1 MNVLASQ
8 LNMLKC
14 DTLKRNKMATLIVNT
29 NRLKE
34 NIIKLS
40 SFLAENSIDW
50 SLVVKILG
58 GNRPLL
64 EKLICDDSIK
74 KVHSVGDSR
83 ISNLK
88 TIKEIEPDIVTMYI
102 KPPAPVLAKKI
113 VQYAD
118 ISLNTSYTTIEALNR
133 EAERLGKTHRVIIM
147 IELGELREGILRD
160 NVLSFY
166 EKLFGLKNIKIE
178 GLGTNLGC
186 MYGVEPTYDKMV
198 QLSLYKMLIEEKF
211 NKKLNLVSAGSSI
224 TLPLVMRK
232 KLPDGINHFRI
243 GETAFLGVSIIDGK
257 RFKNLSNNAFDF
269 SAEIL
274 ELEEKEM
281 IPDGNLTDAGI
292 GITAHDFQ
300 GDHNIDINKK
310 SYRAIVDF
318 GEIDV
323 DPTHIS
329 PKDESV
335 KFIGTTSDMTVY
347 DTGEKKGKF
356 SVGKQIHFKPNYMA
370 VARLMNTKYV
380 TKEIL

>member
-1 MNVLASQ
+1 MSESASQ
-8 LNMLKC
+8 PSMRKC
-14 DTLKRNKMATLIVNT
+14 DTKKRNKMATLIVNT
-29 NRLKE
+29 NRIRE

-40 SFLAENSIDW
+40 SYLAEKNIEW
-50 SLVVKILG
+50 SLVAKILG
-58 GNRPLL
+58 GNRPVL
-64 EKLICDDSIK
+64 EKIICDDSIK
-74 KVHSVGDSR
+74 AVHSIGDSR

-88 TIKEIEPDIVTMYI
+88 IIKEIKPDIVTMYI
-102 KPPAPVLAKKI
+102 KPPAPVLAKRI

-118 ISLNTSYTTIEALNR
+118 ISLNSSYTTIEALDR
-133 EAERLGKTHRVIIM
+133 EAERLGKIHRVIIM

-160 NVLSFY
+160 NVLTFY
-166 EKLFGLKNIKIE
+166 EKIFGLKNIKIE

-198 QLSLYKMLIEEKF
+198 QLSLYKMLIEQKF

-224 TLPLVMRK
+224 TLPLVMRNR
-232 KLPDGINHFRI
+232 LPDGINHFRI

-257 RFKNLSNNAFDF
+257 KFKNLSTNAFDF

-274 ELEEKEM
+274 ELEEKDM
-281 IPDGNLTDAGI
+281 VPDGNLTDAGI

-300 GDHNIDINKK
+300 GDIDPDINKK

-323 DPTHIS
+323 DPSHIT
-329 PKDESV
+329 PKDDSI

-347 DTGEKKGKF
+347 DTGDKKGKF
-356 SVGKQIHFKPNYMA
+356 SVGKQLHFKPNYMA

>member
-1 MNVLASQ
+1 
-8 LNMLKC
+8 
-14 DTLKRNKMATLIVNT
+14 MATLIVNT
-29 NRLKE
+29 NRIRD

-40 SFLAENSIDW
+40 SFLTENNIEW

-58 GNRPLL
+58 GNKTVL
-64 EKLICDDSIK
+64 EKIICDESIK
-74 KVHSVGDSR
+74 RVHSVGDSR

-88 TIKEIEPDIVTMYI
+88 TIKEIKPDIVTMYI
-102 KPPAPVLAKKI
+102 KPPAPVLAKRI

-118 ISLNTSYTTIEALNR
+118 ISLNSSYTTIEALNR
-133 EAERLGKTHRVIIM
+133 EAERLGKTHRIVVM

-166 EKLFGLKNIKIE
+166 EKLFKLKNIKIE

-211 NKKLNLVSAGSSI
+211 KKKMNLVSAGSSI
-224 TLPLVMRK
+224 TLPMVMRNR
-232 KLPDGINHFRI
+232 LPDGVNHFRI
-243 GETAFLGVSIIDGK
+243 GETAFLGVSIIDNK
-257 RFKNLSNNAFDF
+257 KFRNLSTNVFDF
-269 SAEIL
+269 SGEIV

-281 IPDGNLTDAGI
+281 VPDGNLTDAGI
-292 GITAHDFQ
+292 GITAHDFKNET
-300 GDHNIDINKK
+300 DEINKK

-323 DPTHIS
+323 DAGHIT
-329 PKDESV
+329 PKDNNVE
-335 KFIGTTSDMTVY
+335 FIGTTSDMTVY
-347 DTGEKKGKF
+347 DLGREKGKF
-356 SVGKQIHFKPNYMA
+356 SVGKQLHFKPNYMA

-380 TKEIL
+380 TKDIT

>member
-1 MNVLASQ
+1 MS
-8 LNMLKC
+8 
-14 DTLKRNKMATLIVNT
+14 TLLVNT
-29 NRLKE
+29 KRIIE
-34 NIIKLS
+34 NINRLS
-40 SFLAENSIDW
+40 SFLSEI
-50 SLVVKILG
+50 KIFG
-58 GNRPLL
+58 GNKAVL
-64 EKLICDDSIK
+64 EKIIRDESIK

-88 TIKEIEPDIVTMYI
+88 TIKEIKSDIVTMYI

-118 ISLNTSYTTIEALNR
+118 ISLNTSLTTIEALNR
-133 EAERLGKTHRVIIM
+133 EAEKAGRVHRVVIM

-166 EKLFGLKNIKIE
+166 EKVFELKNIKVE

-198 QLSLYKMLIEEKF
+198 QLSLYRMLLEEKF
-211 NKKLNLVSAGSSI
+211 KRKLNLISAGSSI

-232 KLPDGINHFRI
+232 KLPAGINHFRV
-243 GETAFLGVSIIDGK
+243 GETAFFGVSITDNK
-257 RFKNLSNNAFDF
+257 KFRNLSTNAFDF

-292 GITAHDFQ
+292 GITADDFPKEA
-300 GDHNIDINKK
+300 GSDEISK

-323 DPTHIS
+323 DPNHIV
-329 PKDESV
+329 PKGDNI

-347 DTGEKKGKF
+347 DIGEKRGKF
-356 SVGKQIHFKPNYMA
+356 SVGRQLHFKPNYMA

-380 TKEIL
+380 TKEFI

>member
-1 MNVLASQ
+1 
-8 LNMLKC
+8 
-14 DTLKRNKMATLIVNT
+14 MATLLVNT
-29 NRLKE
+29 KRIIE
-34 NIIKLS
+34 NISKLS
-40 SFLAENSIDW
+40 SFLVENNIEW

-58 GNRPLL
+58 GNKPLL
-64 EKLICDDSIK
+64 EKIICDESIK
-74 KVHSVGDSR
+74 KVHSIGDSR

-88 TIKEIEPDIVTMYI
+88 TIKEINPEIVTMYI

-118 ISLNTSYTTIEALNR
+118 ISLNTSFTTIEALNR
-133 EAERLGKTHRVIIM
+133 EAEKAGKVHRVVIM

-166 EKLFGLKNIKIE
+166 GKIFELNNIKVE

-198 QLSLYKMLIEEKF
+198 QLSLYKMLLEEKF
-211 NKKLNLVSAGSSI
+211 KKKLNLISAGSSI
-224 TLPLVMRK
+224 TLPLIMRN

-243 GETAFLGVSIIDGK
+243 GETAFLGVSIIDNK
-257 RFKNLSNNAFDF
+257 RFRNLSTNAFDF

-281 IPDGNLTDAGI
+281 IPDGNLTDASI
-292 GITAHDFQ
+292 GITANDFQ
-300 GDHNIDINKK
+300 GEMNMEINKK

-323 DPTHIS
+323 DANHIA
-329 PKDESV
+329 PKDNNI

-347 DTGEKKGKF
+347 DIGEKKGKF
-356 SVGKQIHFKPNYMA
+356 SVGRQLHFKPNYMA

-380 TKEIL
+380 TKEIT

>member
-1 MNVLASQ
+1 
-8 LNMLKC
+8 
-14 DTLKRNKMATLIVNT
+14 MATLIINT
-29 NRLKE
+29 NRIRE
-34 NIIKLS
+34 NINKLS
-40 SFLAENSIDW
+40 AFLAENNIEW

-58 GNRPLL
+58 GNRPVL
-64 EKLICDDSIK
+64 EKLICDESIK
-74 KVHSVGDSR
+74 KVHSIGDSR

-88 TIKEIEPDIVTMYI
+88 TIKEINPDIVTMYI
-102 KPPAPVLAKKI
+102 KPPAPVLARKI
-113 VQYAD
+113 IQYAD
-118 ISLNTSYTTIEALNR
+118 ISLNSSITTIEALNR
-133 EAERLGKTHRVIIM
+133 EAERAGKTHRVIIM

-166 EKLFGLKNIKIE
+166 ERIFELKNIKVE

-198 QLSLYKMLIEEKF
+198 QLNLYKMLIEEKF
-211 NKKLNLVSAGSSI
+211 SRKLNLVSAGSSI
-224 TLPLVMRK
+224 TLPLVMRDR
-232 KLPDGINHFRI
+232 LPDGINHFRI
-243 GETAFLGVSIIDGK
+243 GETAFLGVSIIDNK
-257 RFKNLSNNAFDF
+257 RFKNLSTNVFDF

-281 IPDGNLTDAGI
+281 VPDGNLTDAGI

-300 GDHNIDINKK
+300 GEINMDMNKK

-323 DPTHIS
+323 DPSHIT
-329 PKDESV
+329 PKDSNV
-335 KFIGTTSDMTVY
+335 NFIGTTSDMTVY
-347 DTGEKKGKF
+347 DIGDKKGKF

-380 TKEIL
+380 TKEIA

>member
-1 MNVLASQ
+1 
-8 LNMLKC
+8 
-14 DTLKRNKMATLIVNT
+14 MATLIVNT
-29 NRLKE
+29 NRIIE

-40 SFLAENSIDW
+40 SFLANKKIEW

-58 GNRPLL
+58 GNRQVL
-64 EKLICDDSIK
+64 EKIICDESIK

-88 TIKEIEPDIVTMYI
+88 IIKEINPDIVTMYI

-118 ISLNTSYTTIEALNR
+118 ISLNSSYTTIEALNR
-133 EAERLGKTHRVIIM
+133 EAEKSGKTHRVVIM

-166 EKLFGLKNIKIE
+166 EKVFRLKNIKVE

-198 QLSLYKMLIEEKF
+198 QLNLYKMLIEEKF
-211 NKKLNLVSAGSSI
+211 EKKLNLVSAGSSI
-224 TLPLVMRK
+224 TIPLVMKNR
-232 KLPDGINHFRI
+232 LPDGINHFRI
-243 GETAFLGVSIIDGK
+243 GETAFLGVSIINNK
-257 RFKNLSNNAFDF
+257 KFKNLSTNAFDF

-281 IPDGNLTDAGI
+281 VPDGNLTDAGI

-300 GDHNIDINKK
+300 SDVDDQLNKK
-310 SYRAIVDF
+310 TYKAIVDF

-323 DPTHIS
+323 DAAHII
-329 PKDESV
+329 PKDENV

-347 DTGEKKGKF
+347 DIGEKKGKF
-356 SVGKQIHFKPNYMA
+356 SVGRQLHFKPNYMA

-380 TKEIL
+380 TKEIA

>member
-1 MNVLASQ
+1 
-8 LNMLKC
+8 
-14 DTLKRNKMATLIVNT
+14 MATLVVNT
-29 NRLKE
+29 NRIRE

-40 SFLAENSIDW
+40 DYLAKKEIDW

-58 GNRPLL
+58 GNKPVL
-64 EKLICDDSIK
+64 ERIIRDDSIK
-74 KVHSVGDSR
+74 RVHSIGDSR

-88 TIKEIEPDIVTMYI
+88 TIKEIKPDIVTMYI

-113 VQYAD
+113 IQYAD
-118 ISLNTSYTTIEALNR
+118 ISLNSSFTTIEALNR
-133 EAERLGKTHRVIIM
+133 EAERAGKEHRVIIM

-166 EKLFGLKNIKIE
+166 EKIFELKNIKVE

-211 NKKLNLVSAGSSI
+211 QKKLNLVSAGSSI
-224 TLPLVMRK
+224 TLPLVMRNRI
-232 KLPDGINHFRI
+232 PAGINHFRI
-243 GETAFLGVSIIDGK
+243 GETAFFGVSIIDNK
-257 RFKNLSNNAFDF
+257 KFKNLSTNVFDF
-269 SAEIL
+269 AAEIL
-274 ELEEKEM
+274 ELEEKDM
-281 IPDGNLTDAGI
+281 VPDGNLTDANI

-300 GDHNIDINKK
+300 GVGDEPENKK

-323 DPTHIS
+323 DPAHIT
-329 PKDESV
+329 PKDENVS
-335 KFIGTTSDMTVY
+335 FIGTTSDMTVY
-347 DTGEKKGKF
+347 DIGEKKGKF
-356 SVGKQIHFKPNYMA
+356 SVGKQLHFKPNYMA

-380 TKEIL
+380 TKEIS